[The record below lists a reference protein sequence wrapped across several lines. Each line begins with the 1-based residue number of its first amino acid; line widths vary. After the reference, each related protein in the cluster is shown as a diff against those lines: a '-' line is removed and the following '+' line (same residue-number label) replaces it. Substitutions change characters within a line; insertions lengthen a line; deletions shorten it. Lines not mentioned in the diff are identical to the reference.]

1 MPVFTPTTPFLST
14 IFGAAK
20 EGAELLFTLIVPACA
35 VIFAAIGA
43 LDFFGLWTPFEGAL
57 NSMLSFMNI
66 EPKSGVV
73 SILAG
78 GSLAMAQIKDI
89 AAQFAPQLVVGS
101 FILASSGFP
110 LQVIFGQVPII
121 WAGTTDL
128 SPSECIVAA
137 AVGAVIRLLTAA
149 LFASCLGFL
158 YIK

>member
-1 MPVFTPTTPFLST
+1 
-14 IFGAAK
+14 
-20 EGAELLFTLIVPACA
+20 
-35 VIFAAIGA
+35 
-43 LDFFGLWTPFEGAL
+43 
-57 NSMLSFMNI
+57 MNI